1 MKSSRILL
9 ILVAITLI
17 ALGGWAMF
25 SPKSDA
31 TDLLASPQKGD
42 FEVIVT
48 TTGELRA
55 KRSTKIMAPRKAR
68 SVGIHQVKIN
78 DLVPEGTVVDSGA
91 YVANLDKSEVLRKI
105 QEEEI
110 NVEAAMSEYTSSK
123 LDTALNLSKTR
134 NEIVNLKFDV
144 DEKIAEMEQSKFEA
158 PATQQKV
165 KLALQK
171 AERSY
176 QQALSNYDK
185 QVAQSVANV
194 YTKQLKLD
202 KAQNRLKEFTD
213 LLAGFTIFAPSA
225 GMVIYDRDW
234 DGRKVVT
241 NSTIH
246 MWNPVVATLP
256 DLTEMESITYVNEID
271 IQKVVKGQKVLIGL
285 DAVAGKFLTG
295 IVKQVAN
302 IGEQRPNSDSKVF
315 EVVIT
320 VQEKDTTLRPAM
332 TTSNEIMVASQAN
345 VVHVPLE
352 CLHIQDSVNFVFKQA
367 GAAIIKQEVQTGL
380 INENDAEITSGVALE
395 DKLFL
400 SMPSDTA
407 GLKWSK
413 L

>member
-271 IQKVVKGQKVLIGL
+271 IQKVAKGQKVVIGL

-352 CLHIQDSVNFVFKQA
+352 CLHIQDSVNFVFKQE

-380 INENDAEITSGVALE
+380 INENDAEITSGVAME

>member
-9 ILVAITLI
+9 ILGAIILI

-25 SPKSDA
+25 TPKSDS
-31 TDLLASPQKGD
+31 TDLLATPIVGD
-42 FEVIVT
+42 FEVVVT
-48 TTGELRA
+48 TTGELKA

-91 YVANLDKSEVLRKI
+91 YVADLDKSEVLRKI
-105 QEEEI
+105 QEEQI
-110 NVEAAMSEYTSSK
+110 NVEAAMSEFNTSK
-123 LDTALNLSKTR
+123 LDTALTLSKTR
-134 NEIVNLKFDV
+134 NEIVNLRFDV
-144 DEKIAEMEQSKFEA
+144 EERKAEMEQSKFEA

-165 KLALQK
+165 RLMLEK

-176 QQALSNYDK
+176 EQAKDNYAK

-194 YTKQLKLD
+194 YTKQLKLN
-202 KAQNRLKEFTD
+202 KAQNRLTEYTD
-213 LLAGFTIFAPSA
+213 LLAGFSIRAPSA

-234 DGRKVVT
+234 DGRKVAT

-271 IQKVVKGQKVLIGL
+271 IQKVKEGQEVTIGL

-332 TTSNEIMVASQAN
+332 TTSNEIKVAA
-345 VVHVPLE
+345 VAKVIHIPLE
-352 CLHIQDSVNFVFKQA
+352 CLHTQDSVSFVFKQN
-367 GAAIIKQEVQTGL
+367 GVSVVKQEVKTGL
-380 INENDAEITSGVALE
+380 INENDAEITEGVGID

-400 SMPSDTA
+400 SMPIDTV
-407 GLKWSK
+407 GLQWSK